1 MPKKIR
7 NDSIYKKPKTI
18 KIQDIKKISKPFLL
32 KKKMNTK
39 HFINFH

>member
-32 KKKMNTK
+32 KKKK
-39 HFINFH
+39 